1 MLLRFLGT
9 SKGSEDVEEVLSVSE
24 ARRKTVG
31 MRRDEWEERRQNG
44 DVKQ

>member
-24 ARRKTVG
+24 ARRK
-31 MRRDEWEERRQNG
+31 NG
-44 DVKQ
+44 ADAEG